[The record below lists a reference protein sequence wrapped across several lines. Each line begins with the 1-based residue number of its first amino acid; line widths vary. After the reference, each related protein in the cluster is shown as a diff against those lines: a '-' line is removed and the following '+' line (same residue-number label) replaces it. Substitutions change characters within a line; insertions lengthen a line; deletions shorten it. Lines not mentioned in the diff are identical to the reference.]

1 MAGSKTTVRN
11 TAHSTLGQYEFN
23 SPFEV
28 DEHDDCPNYLDVL
41 TTVPD
46 SVMPKFPPQHL
57 VDATANVDE
66 TIWGASETRQ
76 SMQQQGRGTT
86 KRQVKE

>member
-1 MAGSKTTVRN
+1 MIKPCARSTV
-11 TAHSTLGQYEFN
+11 GQYEFN
-23 SPFEV
+23 TPFEV
-28 DEHDDCPNYLDVL
+28 DAHDDCPNYLDVNR
-41 TTVPD
+41 TVPD
-46 SVMPKFPPQHL
+46 SVMPKFPPKGHL
-57 VDATANVDE
+57 VNATANVDE